1 MMLVK
6 FKYIKFIV
14 TLNSFGCCAPPFR
27 SGSMLQYGC
36 RNKFGMTMCFISI
49 FFLAFASAYAAE
61 KAPISIEAGDQL
73 EWLRNENKYRA
84 TRDVVIT
91 QGDTIIKGD
100 MVEALYDPEQGP
112 SALTFLTIDGNV
124 SITQDGR
131 TITSDKANYDTVKQE
146 LLFTGDKI
154 VITTPD
160 LSVQSSGRVQYL
172 MSERKA
178 VSDGVTTI
186 KQKDQTLKA
195 DHMTAIFDDKN
206 ALTRA
211 TGRGNVII
219 TRQLAG
225 AGDVANDVVRAENA
239 DYNTATGKI
248 VLTGNVRLA
257 RGESFMQ
264 GERATIDLKTGYSSL
279 QNDAAQNGTGR
290 VRAIFSTASDSSPVP
305 KEKLIVPVVPGKKKP
320 EAAYQVSP

>member
-1 MMLVK
+1 MIRFLFLML
-6 FKYIKFIV
+6 
-14 TLNSFGCCAPPFR
+14 L
-27 SGSMLQYGC
+27 
-36 RNKFGMTMCFISI
+36 
-49 FFLAFASAYAAE
+49 LAVPAFAAE

-100 MVEALYDPEQGP
+100 TVEALYDPAQGP

-131 TITSDKANYDTVKQE
+131 TITADKANYDTIKQE

-160 LSVQSSGRVQYL
+160 LSVQSNGQVQYL
-172 MSERKA
+172 MAERKA
-178 VSDGVTTI
+178 VSNGATTI
-186 KQKDQTLKA
+186 KQKDQVLKA
-195 DHMTAIFDDKN
+195 DHVTAIFDDKN
-206 ALTRA
+206 TLTRA
-211 TGRGNVII
+211 MGRGNVII
-219 TRQLAG
+219 TRQSGG
-225 AGDVANDVVRAENA
+225 AEDVVRAENA
-239 DYNTATGKI
+239 DYNTGTGKI

-257 RGESFMQ
+257 RGENFMQ
-264 GERATIDLKTGYSSL
+264 GERAIIDLKTGYSSL
-279 QNDAAQNGTGR
+279 QNNAAQGGMGR
-290 VRAIFSTASDSSPVP
+290 VRAIFSTASGGSPVP
-305 KEKLIVPVVPGKKKP
+305 KEKLIVPIVPVKKKP